1 MHKDNFMKIQIISI
15 GKISGA
21 QFELLKHYE
30 KMIGWKMQ
38 NTELTY
44 SKKLSES
51 QIKQHEA
58 RLIQDKISKNS
69 YVIALDL
76 SGKQISSESFSQIFA
91 NQMMHGRNID
101 FIIGGAFGLGASI
114 LDLSDAK
121 LSLSKM
127 TFPHQIA
134 KLLLFEQIYR
144 ACTILDN
151 HPYHK

>member
-1 MHKDNFMKIQIISI
+1 MKIQIISI

-21 QFELLKHYE
+21 QEDLLKHYQ
-30 KMIGWKMQ
+30 KMIGWKVQ
-38 NTELTY
+38 NTELSY

-58 RLIQDKISKNS
+58 RLIQDKLNKNS

-76 SGKQISSESFSQIFA
+76 SGKQKTSEEFSQIFS
-91 NQMMHGRNID
+91 NQMMSGRDID
-101 FIIGGAFGLGASI
+101 FIIGGAFGLDSFI
-114 LDLSDAK
+114 LNLSDMK
-121 LSLSKM
+121 LCLSKM

-144 ACTILDN
+144 AEAILNN